1 MDYNKLCD
9 EILKL
14 NPKIRY
20 AGVYSSENEK
30 FYEKIQKGITKY
42 LDAEKTSNN
51 FFHAFARW
59 KSRQQDSDYI
69 GDPIYSSA
77 KYEKI
82 NRITLPCTPSSML
95 MITTEPELEAPDFID
110 DVLLLIAKHADVPNY
125 TPKQTYMG

>member
-1 MDYNKLCD
+1 MDFNGLCT

-20 AGVYSSENEK
+20 AGVYSSANEK
-30 FYEKIQKGITKY
+30 FYEKLQKGVTKY

-59 KSRQQDSDYI
+59 KSRQVDSDII
-69 GDPIYSSA
+69 GEPIYSSA

-82 NRITLPCTPSSML
+82 NRVTLPCTPMAML
-95 MITTEPELEAPDFID
+95 MITSEPELEPHQFID
-110 DVLLLIAKHADVPNY
+110 DVLKLIERYADDPKY
-125 TPKQTYMG
+125 TPKQAYMG